1 VPEALPGWATRV
13 PLGVARARLAMI
25 TRRGIGM
32 TLASAGFWL
41 AMAGVATFAGLD
53 PWRLGVFF
61 LVGGALV
68 YPAGGLCNRAFG
80 GDLTARGSELRGLVG
95 AIVVGQ
101 MLGWPL
107 LVALLWL
114 RTDLIA
120 FALAASLGVHFLPY
134 GWLYRAPAYYL
145 LGIASV
151 AVATVLQAL
160 APMTANVTIALSMA
174 VLYVAAGIA
183 VLRQNRRD
191 AADAE
196 IASPC

>member
-1 VPEALPGWATRV
+1 
-13 PLGVARARLAMI
+13 
-25 TRRGIGM
+25 
-32 TLASAGFWL
+32 
-41 AMAGVATFAGLD
+41 
-53 PWRLGVFF
+53 
-61 LVGGALV
+61 
-68 YPAGGLCNRAFG
+68 
-80 GDLTARGSELRGLVG
+80 LVG